1 MTRFADKARV
11 RDIIP
16 IVGIVVTISPSLS
29 LYRIVVFP
37 AASKPTIKILISFF
51 PQSLS
56 KSFENVRPMIV
67 RWMGYGVER
76 EFGSLVCKID
86 AIQKKTGY

>member
-1 MTRFADKARV
+1 MEWLCANSE
-11 RDIIP
+11 IIP
-16 IVGIVVTISPSLS
+16 IVGIVVTISPSFS

-56 KSFENVRPMIV
+56 KSFENVRPMIAVKVCLYV
-67 RWMGYGVER
+67 RGEVGFALARY
-76 EFGSLVCKID
+76 
-86 AIQKKTGY
+86 